1 MKFEKIIRLG
11 GKVIFDELSNL
22 IDYDIALI
30 SENLKEDLLQAAFP
44 NEQILDIGWYPEFDK
59 NGAFRISLIAD
70 RDWESPIYTDTAKT
84 WSDLDK
90 ILDHTLHKV
99 KKI

>member
-1 MKFEKIIRLG
+1 MKLKKIIRLG

-59 NGAFRISLIAD
+59 NGAFRISLIAN

-84 WSDLDK
+84 WSDLGK

-99 KKI
+99 KQI